1 LVFFFK
7 DEEVEALHKLT
18 SSYMNLNVFGPKKA
32 IISGNL
38 GEWEFSELAEFKKDK
53 KQFDHFWSETDG
65 KLTLGDFKS
74 LVNFLITN
82 SGMNQL

>member
-1 LVFFFK
+1 
-7 DEEVEALHKLT
+7 
-18 SSYMNLNVFGPKKA
+18 MNINVFGPKKA

-38 GEWEFSELAEFKKDK
+38 GEWEFSDLAEFIKDK
-53 KQFDHFWSETDG
+53 KQFDHFWSEADS

-82 SGMNQL
+82 SGKKEAIESIIR